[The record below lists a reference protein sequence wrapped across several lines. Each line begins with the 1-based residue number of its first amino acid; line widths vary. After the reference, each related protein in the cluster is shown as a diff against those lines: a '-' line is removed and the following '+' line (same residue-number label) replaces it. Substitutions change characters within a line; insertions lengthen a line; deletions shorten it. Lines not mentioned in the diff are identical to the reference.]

1 MMIASELRP
10 FEGKHVRLRLHD
22 ASEHEGE
29 LRTDLLS
36 DSAISVFLKHE
47 GGEGAT
53 IYIDDIVGI
62 WETS

>member
-1 MMIASELRP
+1 MEVAELRP
-10 FEGKHVRLRLHD
+10 FEGRRVRLRLHD
-22 ASEHEGE
+22 ASEHTGE
-29 LRTDLLS
+29 LRTDLLG
-36 DSAISVFLKHE
+36 DRAISVFLRGE